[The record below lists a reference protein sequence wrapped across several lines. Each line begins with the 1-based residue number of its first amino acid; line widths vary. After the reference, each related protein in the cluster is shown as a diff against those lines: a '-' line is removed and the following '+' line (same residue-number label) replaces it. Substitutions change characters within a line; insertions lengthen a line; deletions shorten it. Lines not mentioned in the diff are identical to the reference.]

1 MANNG
6 KLKWYEKLWLR
17 VKTYGPSMALGGVT
31 GAAIFGYVN
40 SILNTRRICKLE
52 RNLTKVR
59 DVVEHNANCSIYDRK
74 RLDHLVDQ
82 HNLLMEKAMRVTE
95 GKDVA

>member
-6 KLKWYEKLWLR
+6 ELKWYKKLWLR
-17 VKTYGPSMALGGVT
+17 VKTYGPSMALGGLT
-31 GAAIFGYVN
+31 GAAVFGYVN
-40 SILNTRRICKLE
+40 SILNTRRIIRLE
-52 RNLTKVR
+52 RRVGNLTH
-59 DVVEHNANCSIYDRK
+59 VVDNNANCSKYDRN
-74 RLDHLVDQ
+74 RIDHLVDQ